1 MDKYEDF
8 RNDMMDIDAKKMA
21 EEAVELESL
30 KAKLDDC
37 SGRVETIQRGDG
49 RRWRVTNSK
58 SCLVSDSY
66 WKKANQLLIEVNRM
80 PNISCYFS
88 MYQASI
94 EWKWDGATLIPWE
107 YLAIVLAD

>member
-49 RRWRVTNSK
+49 RR
-58 SCLVSDSY
+58 
-66 WKKANQLLIEVNRM
+66 
-80 PNISCYFS
+80 
-88 MYQASI
+88 
-94 EWKWDGATLIPWE
+94 
-107 YLAIVLAD
+107 

>member
-1 MDKYEDF
+1 MEACKRDVRVIVRDKDWKGLMDKYEDF

-49 RRWRVTNSK
+49 RR
-58 SCLVSDSY
+58 
-66 WKKANQLLIEVNRM
+66 
-80 PNISCYFS
+80 
-88 MYQASI
+88 
-94 EWKWDGATLIPWE
+94 
-107 YLAIVLAD
+107 